1 MYQSLRCDYELN
13 AQEYENVVYIQ
24 QSANEGLLM
33 LNNVTISP
41 WNLCIIRQFYITTKL
56 NITQWPRKVS
66 ECLLRLQRSVCTVS
80 KKKHCN
86 DVAM

>member
-33 LNNVTISP
+33 LNNVLS
-41 WNLCIIRQFYITTKL
+41 LEFLYD
-56 NITQWPRKVS
+56 S
-66 ECLLRLQRSVCTVS
+66 
-80 KKKHCN
+80 
-86 DVAM
+86 